1 MAGCPEACL
10 KNPLLAERQAV
21 SPEVVWCVG
30 GVGGVVWCVGGVGG
44 VVWCVGG
51 VGGVSGVSGVGGM
64 GGVR

>member
-44 VVWCVGG
+44 VG
-51 VGGVSGVSGVGGM
+51 GVSGVGGM